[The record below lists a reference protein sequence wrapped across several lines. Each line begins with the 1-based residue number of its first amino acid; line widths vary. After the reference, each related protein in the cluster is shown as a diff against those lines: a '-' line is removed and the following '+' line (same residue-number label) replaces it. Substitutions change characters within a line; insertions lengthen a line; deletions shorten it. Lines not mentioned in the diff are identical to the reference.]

1 MARGG
6 PERPSPA
13 SRWSPPPEQAAQH
26 REDGVPPVGAL
37 VALPGRVLVA
47 GVFVLGVVERHACE
61 QVGEALALG
70 RLRFRVL
77 RAEGGLGVL
86 GRAFIAFALG
96 RALVLCSRLAEG
108 LDGLLADTVP
118 VVGLVR
124 DAHAEG
130 VRVVL
135 VRAVVLREGVAGE
148 RPLHLARPGRV
159 QTFEVFGS
167 ELVEIGEIRLA
178 GRPRGPSGA
187 PSLGPVGLRLGP
199 LGLCG
204 RLRRRPLGLRGRLL
218 RLRRLTLTRPGGLAA
233 AAIARRARPRGLA
246 TAAVALAVAGLR
258 RGGRDNERSRENRGQ
273 KRLHS
278 WSHVGNVLRC
288 RERRSRAQT
297 HDSGETC
304 GPYGKST
311 KRGSGR
317 LPPWARD
324 PPASN
329 RTKGPSVRP
338 LQVDAT
344 KSGYLIST
352 VAPAASSCSL
362 IESASSR
369 ATPSLTALGAPSTRS
384 FASLRPRPV
393 TARTSLITW
402 IFLSP
407 APVRRTSNSVCS
419 SPSAAP
425 SPAAAG
431 AAPGAAT
438 ATGAAA
444 VTPHSSS
451 IFFFSST
458 RSRTVIF
465 PSSSNTLSTALA
477 AITPPPWS
485 LRMFLRGFPRS
496 VARRAPRPLR
506 APPRPPLPPP
516 GRPRPARRTGA
527 ARRGRRA
534 GRRGSGAGRRRA
546 RRSR

>member
-1 MARGG
+1 MARGAPG
-6 PERPSPA
+6 PPSRS
-13 SRWSPPPEQAAQH
+13 SRWSPPLEQAAQH
-26 REDGVPPVGAL
+26 REDGVRLVGAL

-47 GVFVLGVVERHACE
+47 GVFVLGVVERHVSE

-70 RLRFRVL
+70 RLRFRVF

-108 LDGLLADTVP
+108 LDGLLADAVP
-118 VVGLVR
+118 LLGLVR

-204 RLRRRPLGLRGRLL
+204 RLRRQ
-218 RLRRLTLTRPGGLAA
+218 GGLAAAA

-273 KRLHS
+273 KRLQS

-288 RERRSRAQT
+288 RERCSRAQT

-304 GPYGKST
+304 APYGKST

-317 LPPWARD
+317 LPPWASD

-407 APVRRTSNSVCS
+407 APVRKTSNSVCS
-419 SPSAAP
+419 SP
-425 SPAAAG
+425 G

-465 PSSSNTLSTALA
+465 PSSSKTLSTPLA
-477 AITPPPWS
+477 AIA
-485 LRMFLRGFPRS
+485 LRLLWLWFLTLQLLDAGVDQPDE
-496 VARRAPRPLR
+496 VLKRRVHERRNRVERPH
-506 APPRPPLPPP
+506 
-516 GRPRPARRTGA
+516 
-527 ARRGRRA
+527 
-534 GRRGSGAGRRRA
+534 
-546 RRSR
+546 